1 MLRQLGRIRVRLLV
15 VNLVVLLVPV
25 AGLEFARIYERQLL
39 GGLERDMRDQA
50 ALVREMVETSLHEG
64 LALDDARLGRVLTEA
79 ARSTRTRVR
88 VLNEEGFVMLDSHAN
103 GPPEGVEPRAP
114 SILPGSV
121 YESASGTSPDVAEM
135 WSARDLRAETWPPL
149 EQRREVR
156 SALAGNPDA
165 YTRVREREPAVFL
178 FIAEPVRH
186 EGRVAGAVYVTRS
199 TRPVLVELYK
209 IRSGL
214 IRVLIV
220 AVGFTLLLTLML
232 AWSISRPL
240 SRLAKA
246 ARRIARGERA
256 EVPIGG
262 SGEIRELGEA
272 FATMTERLDGRMRY
286 IRDFAADVAHE
297 LKSPLTSIRGAAELL
312 GEGAADD
319 PEPRARF
326 LSNIQLDAERL
337 DRLVTRLLELSR
349 IDSSQAPMEPF
360 DLEAL
365 VQRVVERTHTAEQ
378 PVVVDW
384 RAPIKRWRGRAADV
398 ERALLNL
405 VENALRFSPEG
416 EPVRV
421 AVACSKDGRELHLV
435 VRDRGPG
442 IPRELERKIFDRF
455 FTTDADKNGTGLGLA
470 IVTSVAEAHGGRVE
484 LEPGP
489 GEGATFTLVLR
500 GDASGRES

>member
-25 AGLEFARIYERQLL
+25 AGLEFARLHERQLL
-39 GGLERDMRDQA
+39 AGLERDMRNQA
-50 ALVREMVETSLHEG
+50 AIVREMVEAARDEG
-64 LALDDARLGRVLTEA
+64 LAMDDPRLARVLIES

-88 VLNEEGFVMLDSHAN
+88 VLDHEGLVVLDSHAD
-103 GPPEGVEPRAP
+103 GPPEGREPPAP
-114 SILPGSV
+114 TIFPPSV
-121 YESASGTSPDVAEM
+121 YRGGEIRDPRSLAS
-135 WSARDLRAETWPPL
+135 RETWPPVA
-149 EQRREVR
+149 ERREVR
-156 SALAGNPDA
+156 SALAGHPDA
-165 YTRVREREPAVFL
+165 HTRIREREPAVFL
-178 FIAEPVRH
+178 FVAEPIRRN
-186 EGRVAGAVYVTRS
+186 GRVIGVVYVTRS
-199 TRPVLVELYK
+199 TQPVLVELYK
-209 IRSGL
+209 IRRGL
-214 IRVLIV
+214 IQVLVV
-220 AVGFTLLLTLML
+220 AASFTLLLSLML

-240 SRLAKA
+240 ARLAKA

-256 EVPIGG
+256 RVPVGG

-272 FATMTERLDGRMRY
+272 FATMTERLDARMRY

-319 PEPRARF
+319 PEARARF

-349 IDSSQAPMEPF
+349 IDSSQAPMAPF

-365 VQRVVERTHTAEQ
+365 VARVVERTTTPDQ
-378 PVVVDW
+378 PVLVDW
-384 RAPIKRWRGRAADV
+384 YAPIKRWRGREVDI

-416 EPVRV
+416 EPVRIGV
-421 AVACSKDGRELHLV
+421 GCSRDGRELHLS

-442 IPRELERKIFDRF
+442 IPVELHKKVFDRF
-455 FTTDADKNGTGLGLA
+455 FTTDADENGTGLGLA
-470 IVTSVAEAHGGRVE
+470 IVQSVAEAHGGRVE
-484 LEPGP
+484 LESAPGQ
-489 GEGATFTLVLR
+489 GATFTLVLR
-500 GDASGRES
+500 GDV

>member
-1 MLRQLGRIRVRLLV
+1 MLRELGRIRIRLLV

-39 GGLERDMRDQA
+39 AGLERDMHDQA
-50 ALVREMVETSLHEG
+50 AIVREMFETSLAEG
-64 LALDDARLGRVLTEA
+64 LPLDDARLGRVLTGA
-79 ARSTRTRVR
+79 ARTTRTRVR
-88 VLNEEGFVMLDSHAN
+88 ILNEAGFVMLDSHAE
-103 GPPEGVEPRAP
+103 GPPEGPESPAP
-114 SILPGSV
+114 TILPGSV
-121 YESASGTSPDVAEM
+121 YSSQGSADVVE
-135 WSARDLRAETWPPL
+135 WSARSLPRETWPPI
-149 EQRREVR
+149 EERREVR
-156 SALAGNPDA
+156 AALRGHPDA
-165 YTRVREREPAVFL
+165 YTRLRDRQPAVFL
-178 FIAEPVRH
+178 FIAEPIRH
-186 EGRVAGAVYVTRS
+186 HGRVAGAVYVTRS
-199 TRPVLVELYK
+199 TQPVLIELYR
-209 IRSGL
+209 IRRGL
-214 IRVLIV
+214 IEVLVV

-256 EVPIGG
+256 QVPVGG

-272 FATMTERLDGRMRY
+272 FATMTDRLDARMRY

-319 PEPRARF
+319 PEARARF
-326 LSNIQLDAERL
+326 LSNIGLDAERL

-365 VQRVVERTHTAEQ
+365 VGRVVERTHTPEQ
-378 PVVVDW
+378 PVLVDW
-384 RAPIKRWRGRAADV
+384 HAPLKRWRGREADI

-416 EPVRV
+416 APVRIGV
-421 AVACSKDGRELHLV
+421 GCSKDGRELLLWV
-435 VRDRGPG
+435 SDRGPG
-442 IPRELERKIFDRF
+442 VPEELERKIFDRF

-470 IVTSVAEAHGGRVE
+470 IVESVAEAHGGRVE
-484 LEPGP
+484 LESAPGQ
-489 GEGATFTLVLR
+489 GATFTLVLR
-500 GDASGRES
+500 GDA